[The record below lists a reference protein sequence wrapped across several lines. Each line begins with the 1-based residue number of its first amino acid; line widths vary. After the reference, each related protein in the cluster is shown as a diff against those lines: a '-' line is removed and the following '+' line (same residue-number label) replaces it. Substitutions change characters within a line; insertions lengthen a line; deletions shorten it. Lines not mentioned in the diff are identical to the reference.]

1 MGNDNRDDIDMNGM
15 GKDNEA
21 ERLEDY
27 LEFERH
33 LERLQQGKRPR
44 RPRRMTRG
52 QAKAYQMA
60 ALFRAAAPGNAEPDP
75 EFAARLQAQ
84 LEGELR
90 GRRRWFHSLLP
101 APKKARGVSRRA
113 LLTGGLS
120 TAAGL
125 AAGVV
130 LGWGAD
136 HTVMAREEEAA
147 IWPNTPLV
155 GLGKDWVAVGQA
167 ADIAPGAMLQF
178 RTDTVTGYV
187 FHNDEAD
194 SDADG
199 DAGGDVDGDADKA
212 KEPEWIAMSAACT
225 HMGCIVAWNSQ
236 DRLLHCPCHD
246 GAFTRYGAPSNSG
259 KRYLRSLPRMEVQI
273 RDGQVY
279 VQVPAA
285 LPSDASSTY

>member
-1 MGNDNRDDIDMNGM
+1 MGNDHRDDIDMNGM

-75 EFAARLQAQ
+75 EFAARLQSQ

-136 HTVMAREEEAA
+136 HTVMAGEEQAA

-178 RTDTVTGYV
+178 RTETLTGYV

-194 SDADG
+194 
-199 DAGGDVDGDADKA
+199 GDAD

-285 LPSDASSTY
+285 LSSDAPSTH

>member
-1 MGNDNRDDIDMNGM
+1 MGSDHRDEDMNGM

-33 LERLQQGKRPR
+33 LERLQQGKRAR

-75 EFAARLQAQ
+75 EFAARLQEQ
-84 LEGELR
+84 LDRELR
-90 GRRRWFHSLLP
+90 GRRRWFHALLP
-101 APKKARGVSRRA
+101 APKKTGGVSRRA
-113 LLTGGLS
+113 LLAGGLS

-125 AAGVV
+125 AAGAA

-136 HTVMAREEEAA
+136 HSVMAREEQAA

-167 ADIAPGAMLQF
+167 TDIARGAMIQF
-178 RTDTVTGYV
+178 RTETLTGYV
-187 FHNDEAD
+187 FHNDEAE
-194 SDADG
+194 
-199 DAGGDVDGDADKA
+199 GGSGTQA
-212 KEPEWIAMSAACT
+212 EPEWIAMSAACT
-225 HMGCIVAWNSQ
+225 HMGCIVAWNGQ

-246 GAFTRYGAPSNSG
+246 GAFTRYGAPANSG
-259 KRYLRSLPRMEVQI
+259 KRYIRSLPRMEVQI

-285 LPSDASSTY
+285 LSNPGATSGNGW

>member
-1 MGNDNRDDIDMNGM
+1 MGSDNRDDTDMNGM

-33 LERLQQGKRPR
+33 LERLQQGKRAR

-60 ALFRAAAPGNAEPDP
+60 ALFQAAAPGNAEPDP
-75 EFAARLQAQ
+75 DFAARLQEK
-84 LEGELR
+84 LERELH

-101 APKKARGVSRRA
+101 APRKDRGLSRRA
-113 LLTGGLS
+113 LLAGGLS

-125 AAGVV
+125 AAGAA
-130 LGWGAD
+130 LGWGID
-136 HTVMAREEEAA
+136 HNVMAREEEAA

-155 GLGKDWVAVGQA
+155 GLGKDWIAVGLV

-178 RTDTVTGYV
+178 RTETLAGYV
-187 FHNDEAD
+187 FHNDEAGD
-194 SDADG
+194 AADAD
-199 DAGGDVDGDADKA
+199 

-236 DRLLHCPCHD
+236 DRMLHCPCHE

-285 LPSDASSTY
+285 LSNPDASGENWH

>member
-1 MGNDNRDDIDMNGM
+1 MGSDHRDDTDMNGM

-75 EFAARLQAQ
+75 EFAARLQEQ
-84 LEGELR
+84 LERELR
-90 GRRRWFHSLLP
+90 GRRRWFHSLMP
-101 APKKARGVSRRA
+101 APKKAGGVSRRA
-113 LLTGGLS
+113 LLAGSLS

-125 AAGVV
+125 AAGAA
-130 LGWGAD
+130 LGWGVD
-136 HTVMAREEEAA
+136 HSVMAHEEQAA

-167 ADIAPGAMLQF
+167 TDIAPGAMIQF
-178 RTDTVTGYV
+178 RTETLTGYV
-187 FHNDEAD
+187 FHSDEAD
-194 SDADG
+194 DG
-199 DAGGDVDGDADKA
+199 SGTQ

-246 GAFTRYGAPSNSG
+246 GAFTRYGAPSSSG

-285 LPSDASSTY
+285 LSNPGATSGNGW

>member
-1 MGNDNRDDIDMNGM
+1 MGSDHRDDTDMNGM

-75 EFAARLQAQ
+75 EFAARLQEQ
-84 LEGELR
+84 LERELR
-90 GRRRWFHSLLP
+90 GRRRWFHSLMP
-101 APKKARGVSRRA
+101 APKKAGGVSRRA
-113 LLTGGLS
+113 LLAGSLS

-125 AAGVV
+125 AAGAA
-130 LGWGAD
+130 LGWGVD
-136 HTVMAREEEAA
+136 HTAMAREEQAA

-167 ADIAPGAMLQF
+167 TDIAPGAMVQF
-178 RTDTVTGYV
+178 RTETLTGYV
-187 FHNDEAD
+187 FHNDEAE
-194 SDADG
+194 
-199 DAGGDVDGDADKA
+199 GGSGAQA
-212 KEPEWIAMSAACT
+212 EPEWIAMSAACT

-246 GAFTRYGAPSNSG
+246 GAFTRYGSPANSG
-259 KRYLRSLPRMEVQI
+259 KRYIRSLPRMEVQV

-285 LPSDASSTY
+285 LSSSDAPSQY

>member
-1 MGNDNRDDIDMNGM
+1 MGSDHRDDTDMNGM

-33 LERLQQGKRPR
+33 LERLQQGKRSR

-52 QAKAYQMA
+52 QARAYQMA

-84 LEGELR
+84 LERELH

-101 APKKARGVSRRA
+101 APKKASGVSRRA
-113 LLTGGLS
+113 LLAGGLS

-125 AAGVV
+125 AAGAA
-130 LGWGAD
+130 LGWGVD
-136 HTVMAREEEAA
+136 HNVMAHEEQAA

-155 GLGKDWVAVGQA
+155 GLGKDWVAVGQVT
-167 ADIAPGAMLQF
+167 DIAPGAMQHF
-178 RTDTVTGYV
+178 RTETLAGYV
-187 FHNDEAD
+187 FHNDEAV
-194 SDADG
+194 
-199 DAGGDVDGDADKA
+199 GGANSEQ
-212 KEPEWIAMSAACT
+212 EPEWIAMSAACT

-236 DRLLHCPCHD
+236 DRLLHCPCHE

-259 KRYLRSLPRMEVQI
+259 KRYLRSLPRMQVQI

-285 LPSDASSTY
+285 LSGPGASGNDGW

>member
-1 MGNDNRDDIDMNGM
+1 MGSDHRDDTDMNGM

-75 EFAARLQAQ
+75 EFAARLQEQ
-84 LEGELR
+84 LERELR
-90 GRRRWFHSLLP
+90 GRRRWFHSLMP
-101 APKKARGVSRRA
+101 APKKAGGVSRRA
-113 LLTGGLS
+113 LLAGSLS

-125 AAGVV
+125 AAGAA
-130 LGWGAD
+130 LGWGVD
-136 HTVMAREEEAA
+136 HSVMAHEEQAA

-167 ADIAPGAMLQF
+167 TDIAPGAMIQF
-178 RTDTVTGYV
+178 RTETLTGYV
-187 FHNDEAD
+187 FHSDEAD
-194 SDADG
+194 DG
-199 DAGGDVDGDADKA
+199 SGAQ

-246 GAFTRYGAPSNSG
+246 GAFTRYGAPSSSG

-285 LPSDASSTY
+285 LSNPGATSGNGW

>member
-1 MGNDNRDDIDMNGM
+1 MNGM

-84 LEGELR
+84 LESELR
-90 GRRRWFHSLLP
+90 GRRRWFHFLLP
-101 APKKARGVSRRA
+101 APKKAKGVSRRA
-113 LLTGGLS
+113 LLTGGFS

-130 LGWGAD
+130 LGWGTD
-136 HTVMAREEEAA
+136 HTVMAREEQAA
-147 IWPNTPLV
+147 IWPNTPLA
-155 GLGKDWVAVGQA
+155 GLGKDWIAVGKV

-178 RTDTVTGYV
+178 RTETLTGYV

-194 SDADG
+194 TEA
-199 DAGGDVDGDADKA
+199 
-212 KEPEWIAMSAACT
+212 EPEWIAMSAACT

-273 RDGQVY
+273 FEGQVY

-285 LPSDASSTY
+285 LFPSDASPTY

>member
-1 MGNDNRDDIDMNGM
+1 MGSDHRDYTDMNGM

-75 EFAARLQAQ
+75 EFAARLQEQ
-84 LEGELR
+84 LERELR
-90 GRRRWFHSLLP
+90 GRRRWFHSLMP
-101 APKKARGVSRRA
+101 APKKAGGVSRRA
-113 LLTGGLS
+113 LLAGSLS

-125 AAGVV
+125 AAGAA
-130 LGWGAD
+130 LGWGVD
-136 HTVMAREEEAA
+136 HSVMAHEEQAA

-155 GLGKDWVAVGQA
+155 GLGKDWIAIGQA
-167 ADIAPGAMLQF
+167 TDIAPGAMVQF
-178 RTDTVTGYV
+178 RTETLAGYV
-187 FHNDEAD
+187 FHNDEAE
-194 SDADG
+194 
-199 DAGGDVDGDADKA
+199 GGSGAQA
-212 KEPEWIAMSAACT
+212 EPEWIAMSAACT

-285 LPSDASSTY
+285 LSNPGATGGNGW

>member
-1 MGNDNRDDIDMNGM
+1 MGSDHRDDTDMNGM

-75 EFAARLQAQ
+75 EFAARLQEQ
-84 LEGELR
+84 LERELR

-101 APKKARGVSRRA
+101 APKKAGGVSRRA
-113 LLTGGLS
+113 LLAGSLS

-125 AAGVV
+125 VAGAAV
-130 LGWGAD
+130 GWGVD
-136 HTVMAREEEAA
+136 HSVMTHEEQAA

-167 ADIAPGAMLQF
+167 TDIAPGAMVQF
-178 RTDTVTGYV
+178 RTETLTGYV
-187 FHNDEAD
+187 FHNDEAE
-194 SDADG
+194 DG
-199 DAGGDVDGDADKA
+199 SGSQT
-212 KEPEWIAMSAACT
+212 EPEWIAMSAACT

-246 GAFTRYGAPSNSG
+246 GAFTRYGSPANSG
-259 KRYLRSLPRMEVQI
+259 KRYIRSLPRMEVQI

-285 LPSDASSTY
+285 LSSSDAPSQY